1 MSSTPPNPSAASGEA
16 QFAIQKIYVK
26 DFSFES
32 PSAPAVFRNEWRPQV
47 ELNLH
52 SDASRVAA
60 DTYEVVLRVTVTVK
74 LADQT
79 AFLVEVQQAGLFRIG
94 GLTEEQLRPTLGSMC
109 PSILFPYARET
120 VSDVVTR
127 GGFPQLL
134 LSPVNFDALYLR
146 HLKESGEA
154 GADPA
159 AGGERQAATG
169 EGPQSQGG
177 GAGDGSGH

>member
-1 MSSTPPNPSAASGEA
+1 MSSTPPNPQAAGGEP

-32 PSAPAVFRNEWRPQV
+32 PGSPAVFHNEWRPQM

-52 SDASRVAA
+52 SDARRVGT
-60 DTYEVVLRVTVTVK
+60 DTFEVVLRVTATAK
-74 LADQT
+74 LAETT
-79 AFLVEVQQAGLFRIG
+79 AFLVEVQQAGLFRIT
-94 GLTEEQLRPTLGSMC
+94 GLSDEQLKPTLGSTC
-109 PSILFPYARET
+109 PGILFPYAREA

-146 HLKESGEA
+146 HLQESGGEA
-154 GADPA
+154 A
-159 AGGERQAATG
+159 AGGNGKEQQ
-169 EGPQSQGG
+169 P
-177 GAGDGSGH
+177 AGDGDD

>member
-1 MSSTPPNPSAASGEA
+1 MSATPPTPSAAAGET

-32 PSAPAVFRNEWRPQV
+32 PNTPAVFQNEWRPQM

-52 SDASRVAA
+52 SDARRIGN
-60 DTYEVVLRVTVTVK
+60 DTYEVVLRVTATVK
-74 LADQT
+74 LAEQT
-79 AFLVEVQQAGLFRIG
+79 AFLVEVQQAGIFRIG
-94 GLTEEQLRPTLGSMC
+94 GLQEEQLRPALGSTC

-134 LSPVNFDALYLR
+134 LSPVNFDALYQR
-146 HLKESGEA
+146 HSQEA
-154 GADPA
+154 AAAPKDAAD
-159 AGGERQAATG
+159 
-169 EGPQSQGG
+169 GG
-177 GAGDGSGH
+177 GNGKDEPGSGDGNP